1 MATAVASQPWGPKW
15 APTDRSATGVD
26 ELFDTFDLDRDGVI
40 TRKEVSDVL
49 GGPGTGRRRAVPGP
63 SADLNLGFDPQLQ
76 EVAAVESLLE
86 GQQLGGSRHAPAAAA
101 HGPDSRASAF
111 HSVAYGAA
119 LAGGLCGDRLQ
130 FTVSTVSSTGR
141 KCYDTE
147 ARVAAEV
154 TGVSLLSK
162 SMPEPRPWVDDRK
175 DGTYLVQ
182 FVCAT
187 PGQYSITARI
197 NGTPLPLCPVMIDVA
212 PGRASAQ
219 HSDLLGAGL
228 SYCLA
233 GAQTDFNIVARD
245 EFGNECVR
253 GGAQFGV
260 RAVGHACLHEV
271 ADNEDGTYTVSYSIP
286 EWAQGPVR
294 LEVLLDGVPLKGS
307 PVMPRLQQLGKHTL
321 EGDVDTKD
329 REALS
334 AGFMPAELKGLE
346 WLREHRPPDIPTVP
360 FPGAALD
367 RISGS
372 GEEAGA
378 AAAARAAWRAA
389 DEWRALSDLRADF
402 LRCREELIRHQ
413 ELLVRVGDAVQRE
426 VGMLKEKERSVD
438 TLREDL
444 TQVEDRLAWQRR
456 YLSGEYARRL
466 RQTGTAQNLSV
477 GMWPAYMPVSSP
489 CLDPGTALSPPAPCS
504 PTAAPGSKVAQ
515 PSSPLDA
522 SCDKVRR
529 LQQEVDNKRSV
540 LQSLLDEE
548 EVESRSRVRTRA
560 TAFSQDAPGVPN
572 GPFLGDP
579 ALQTR
584 SGQVDVFGLLDTNH
598 DGMISREEW
607 ANAQLQ
613 AERYSGNFA
622 GEYPKLPQLD
632 PPRLVPGDLLNDSG
646 AAEETAHLRRESRAL
661 TDKLRRRLIDTE
673 VDQASGG
680 QRIAVLAP
688 PSPPP
693 FAPLPAQVPFERSA
707 DGLSR
712 GAQWEDRSRR
722 PDASRSA
729 TCLLTVPPPPS
740 PPPPVPGLLPGA
752 QVDDGPQAVAAN
764 LSSQNI
770 GVALRR
776 LFQAYATNS
785 QHGMPARGGTN
796 LNAMLHMRDFSRLVS
811 AAQLK
816 VTSAEVDAAFQ
827 ATIRQFGVGLEP
839 LAGTPAVPFELFTEL
854 LISLARRSYHNLGD
868 SEAVA
873 ALLEEYMLPLERR
886 LRAVEGMP
894 G

>member
-1 MATAVASQPWGPKW
+1 MTAVASQFWGPNW
-15 APTDRSATGVD
+15 VPTDRSATGVD

-86 GQQLGGSRHAPAAAA
+86 GQQLGTSRPAPAAAA
-101 HGPDSRASAF
+101 TSGPDIRASAF

-147 ARVAAEV
+147 ARVTAEV

-187 PGQYSITARI
+187 PGQYSITARV

-307 PVMPRLQQLGKHTL
+307 PVMPRVQELGQHAP
-321 EGDVDTKD
+321 EGEVDSKD

-334 AGFMPAELKGLE
+334 AGFLPAELKGLE
-346 WLREHRPPDIPTVP
+346 WLRAHQPPDIPAVP

-372 GEEAGA
+372 GGDAGT

-402 LRCREELIRHQ
+402 VRCREELMRHQ

-466 RQTGTAQNLSV
+466 RQTGTGQNLNA
-477 GMWPAYMPVSSP
+477 GMLPAYMPVSSP
-489 CLDPGTALSPPAPCS
+489 SFDPGTALSPPAPCS
-504 PTAAPGSKVAQ
+504 PPAPGRQLPRPDA
-515 PSSPLDA
+515 PLDA

-529 LQQEVDNKRSV
+529 LQQEVDNKRSL

-548 EVESRSRVRTRA
+548 EVESRSRVRTRS
-560 TAFSQDAPGVPN
+560 TAFPQDAPAVPH
-572 GPFLGDP
+572 GPSLGDP
-579 ALQTR
+579 ALLT
-584 SGQVDVFGLLDTNH
+584 SGQVDVFGLLDSNH
-598 DGMISREEW
+598 DGVISREEW
-607 ANAQLQ
+607 ANAELQ
-613 AERYSGNFA
+613 AARYSGNFA

-632 PPRLVPGDLLNDSG
+632 PPRMVPGGPLDESG
-646 AAEETAHLRRESRAL
+646 AAEETAYLRKESRAL
-661 TDKLRRRLIDTE
+661 TDRNRRRLIDTE
-673 VDQASGG
+673 ADQAAMFDRGG
-680 QRIAVLAP
+680 QK
-688 PSPPP
+688 
-693 FAPLPAQVPFERSA
+693 E
-707 DGLSR
+707 DG
-712 GAQWEDRSRR
+712 SRR
-722 PDASRSA
+722 LESLPGRTAVG
-729 TCLLTVPPPPS
+729 LLTVPPPPS

-752 QVDDGPQAVAAN
+752 QLQMAESTQAAGAN
-764 LSSQNI
+764 LSTQAI

-776 LFQAYATNS
+776 LFQAYATNA
-785 QHGMPARGGTN
+785 QQGTPARGGTN

-816 VTSAEVDAAFQ
+816 VTAAEVDAAFQ

-839 LAGTPAVPFELFTEL
+839 LAGAPAVPFELFTEL
-854 LISLARRSYHNLGD
+854 LVNLARRTYHELSD
-868 SEAVA
+868 SDAA
-873 ALLEEYMLPLERR
+873 SALLEEYMLPLERR
-886 LRAVEGMP
+886 LRAVEGIP
-894 G
+894 R